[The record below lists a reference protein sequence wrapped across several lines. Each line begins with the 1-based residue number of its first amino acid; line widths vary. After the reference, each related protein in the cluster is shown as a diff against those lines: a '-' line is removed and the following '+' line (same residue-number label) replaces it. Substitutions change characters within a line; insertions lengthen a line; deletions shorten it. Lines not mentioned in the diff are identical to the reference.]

1 MTAISQTP
9 TGPWAGSVRAP
20 SDDPRKELMIGAA
33 LAGALVLGFGGWA
46 MMTRL
51 DAAVIG
57 QGVVRIDEARAV
69 IQAPQSGVV
78 SAVPVHNGD
87 HVRRGDVLVA
97 FTNAD
102 ALAQERS
109 LAARTLGLEAE
120 IARLEAELGNRPSI
134 VVPARFATLTGD
146 DRRIADDAMRMEQAQ
161 FDAGRALEASERGV
175 LADRGAQIGHQI
187 DGYRQR
193 LASSRRQ
200 SQLSVEEL
208 AGYRSLYE
216 KGLATKPRL
225 LALERAV
232 AAIDG
237 DTGAAVT
244 EIARLHSA
252 AGEARLQLVQARS
265 ERARQQAERLR
276 AAQTEFATALP
287 QWQATAEQLRRTM
300 VRAPGDG
307 TVTALRTRVPGAV
320 LQAGAPLLEI
330 VPARGAMK
338 VETRISVADANDLR
352 VGQAAEVKLS
362 VLHGRLLPPVKGVV
376 SRVSA
381 DSQEDDKTGQA
392 FYTATVRLSAAELNR
407 VARMGEVEGGI
418 RAGTPVE
425 VVVATK
431 PRSALGFLLGPLSSR
446 MTGAFSQR

>member
-1 MTAISQTP
+1 MSAITHNP
-9 TGPWAGSVRAP
+9 VGPWSAP
-20 SDDPRKELMIGAA
+20 DRMPNDDPRKELMIGAA

-46 MMTRL
+46 VTTRL

-57 QGVVRIDEARAV
+57 QGVVRIDEARQV

-78 SAVPVHNGD
+78 SSVPVHNGD
-87 HVRRGDVLVA
+87 HVRRGDMLVA
-97 FTNAD
+97 FAD
-102 ALAQERS
+102 VDAVAQERAM
-109 LAARTLGLEAE
+109 AARTLGLEAE
-120 IARLEAELGNRPSI
+120 IARLEAELANCPAI
-134 VVPARFATLTGD
+134 TVPARFATLTGD
-146 DRRIADDAMRMEQAQ
+146 DRRIADDAMRMAQAQ
-161 FDAGRALEASERGV
+161 FEAGRALEASERGV

-193 LASSRRQ
+193 LLSSRRQ
-200 SQLSVEEL
+200 SELSNEEL
-208 AGYRSLYE
+208 ASYRTLYQ

-225 LALERAV
+225 LALERSV

-265 ERARQQAERLR
+265 ERSRQSAERLR

-287 QWQATAEQLRRTM
+287 QWQATAEQLRRTV
-300 VRAPGDG
+300 VRAPSDG
-307 TVTALRTRVPGAV
+307 VVTALRTRVPGAV

-330 VPARGAMK
+330 VPERGALS
-338 VETRISVADANDLR
+338 VETRVSVADANDLR
-352 VGQAAEVKLS
+352 PGQAAEVKLS

-381 DSQEDDKTGQA
+381 DSQEDEKTGQPY
-392 FYTATVRLSAAELNR
+392 YTATVRLSAAELNR
-407 VARMGEVEGGI
+407 VARMGEVEGGV

-431 PRSALGFLLGPLSSR
+431 PRSALGFLLGPLTSR
-446 MTGAFSQR
+446 LSGTFSQR